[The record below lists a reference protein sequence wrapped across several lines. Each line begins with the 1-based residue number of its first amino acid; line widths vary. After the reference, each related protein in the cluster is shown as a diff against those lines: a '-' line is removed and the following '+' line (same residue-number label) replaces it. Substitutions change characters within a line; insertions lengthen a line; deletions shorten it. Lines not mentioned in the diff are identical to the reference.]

1 VSQHL
6 FYLSVK
12 STVDALT
19 AQIAAEAASVYPDI
33 QALLQPLDTSAAG
46 AQVATGDGP
55 ALVWSLQQF
64 APSPRD
70 PLYQILFMI
79 GVRTTSDP
87 NGETLANLLSVV
99 QAELPIG
106 FRFDIKNYSGET
118 VSEEPGETGTA
129 YVRGISVQEQ
139 LYDGQAAMR
148 MISVAAAVV
157 RDI

>member
-1 VSQHL
+1 MSPK
-6 FYLSVK
+6 FYLAVK

-19 AQIAAEAASVYPDI
+19 AQIALAAANDYPDI
-33 QALLQPLDTSAAG
+33 QALLQPLDISAAG
-46 AQVATGDGP
+46 AQVATGDAP
-55 ALVWSLQQF
+55 ALVWSLQNF
-64 APSPRD
+64 SPSPRD
-70 PLYQILFMI
+70 PLFQILFMI

-99 QAELPIG
+99 HSEIPVG

-118 VSEEPGETGTA
+118 VSELPGETGTG
-129 YVRGISVQEQ
+129 YVRDISVQEQ

-148 MISVAAAVV
+148 MISVAAAVI